1 MRNKILILAALM
13 LFAMALS
20 ACGPALVA
28 QAQTQPTQ
36 QPGSGAQVVVPPRS
50 VSVSGS
56 GKAYLDPDIAQIYI
70 GVHTEAE
77 EAAEAVETNNTQSQ
91 EVIDALRDLDIDA
104 KDIQTTNFSIYPQQ
118 QYDPQGNLTGTRYA
132 VDNTVFVTLRD
143 LENLGSVLDAV
154 IAAGANS
161 INGIQFDVADRTAA
175 LSEARKAAVADA
187 EVQAQELAEAAG
199 LELGAIQTISTVGT
213 GFPVPIFDGRG
224 GGGAAAEAAASVP
237 ITPGQ
242 LVVSVDVT
250 VVYAVE

>member
-13 LFAMALS
+13 LVAMALS

-28 QAQTQPTQ
+28 QAQSTQE
-36 QPGSGAQVVVPPRS
+36 PGPGVQVVVPPRS
-50 VSVSGS
+50 ISVSGS
-56 GKAYLDPDIAQIYI
+56 GKAYLDPDIAQVYI